1 MEKMAVPEKTLE
13 QVESRFATLC
23 RLIIEKYNKKYNIT
37 MNFFRLHNQKQAN
50 AKLKTLFYQDLH
62 QTNLLDEF
70 RKFQKIHLKNN
81 ISESENLFRQVNKKL
96 DNLFRVSCD
105 LTSLHQYVEKKF
117 NIHLPS
123 L

>member
-23 RLIIEKYNKKYNIT
+23 RLIIEKHNKKYNIT
-37 MNFFRLHNQKQAN
+37 MNFFRLHNQKQTN

-70 RKFQKIHLKNN
+70 HTFQKIYSKNN
-81 ISESENLFRQVNKKL
+81 NLESETLFRQVNKKL
-96 DNLFRVSCD
+96 DKLFRVSCD